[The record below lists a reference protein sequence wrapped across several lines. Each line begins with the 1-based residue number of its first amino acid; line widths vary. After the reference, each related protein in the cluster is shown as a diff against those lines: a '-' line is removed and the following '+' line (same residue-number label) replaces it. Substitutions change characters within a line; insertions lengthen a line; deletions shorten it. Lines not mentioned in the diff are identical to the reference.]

1 MHAKKIQFRMV
12 HVDVTDCAF
21 CCLVQGA
28 AGMPDMTRVA
38 RHSFVVDS
46 LPIASV
52 IHSVEYLVT
61 AATTL
66 KTFAQV

>member
-1 MHAKKIQFRMV
+1 
-12 HVDVTDCAF
+12 
-21 CCLVQGA
+21 
-28 AGMPDMTRVA
+28 MPDMTRVA
-38 RHSFVVDS
+38 RHSFVMDS
-46 LPIASV
+46 LPTASV